1 MKHRL
6 ILVGLITT
14 TSLTLFAQNSLKPYY
29 LDNPSSTTQLLS
41 QEQEGFLNFYQKAT
55 QEIASGEPVSKFF
68 SVSYAEDITDEQ
80 EPLLGKISFD
90 QGEPYN
96 NLCPIVNGKRA
107 VTGCVATAMASVM
120 AYYRFPNNGKGSV
133 TYSGGDA
140 GAQTIN
146 LEDYAFKWNDI
157 LPHYVYGNY
166 TETQGNAI
174 ASLMLACGASLNM
187 QYSAD
192 GSGIFTEKVPSALKN
207 NFNFDS
213 NVAHYST
220 LNYPGD
226 PEELFEYDW
235 EPTIREQT
243 KAGMPIIFAGSPAQ
257 GKSGHCF
264 VIDGYKVIDG
274 VYYYHVDWGWNGM
287 ANGYF
292 LLTNLNPDGTSY
304 SGYNCTMVCNIKP
317 QGWTSIDNVRP
328 DDAEKLIFN
337 ILGQVRAPQE
347 RQRGCIYIENGKK
360 YLYY

>member
-1 MKHRL
+1 MKHWFL
-6 ILVGLITT
+6 VVGLITT
-14 TSLTLFAQNSLKPYY
+14 TSLATSAENSLQPYY
-29 LDNPSSTTQLLS
+29 LDDPSSITQVLS
-41 QEQEGFLNFYQKAT
+41 KEQEDFLSFYQKAA
-55 QEIASGEPVSKFF
+55 QEITRGESASKFF
-68 SVSYAEDITDEQ
+68 SFSYAEDITDEQ

-120 AYYRFPNNGKGSV
+120 AYYRYPSCGKGVV
-133 TYSGGDA
+133 TYSGGSA

-146 LEDYAFKWNDI
+146 LEDHAFQWNNI

-166 TETQGNAI
+166 TEAQGDAV
-174 ASLMLACGASLNM
+174 AELMLACGASLNM

-192 GSGIFTEKVPSALKN
+192 GSGISTEKVPSALKN
-207 NFNFDS
+207 NFSFDS
-213 NVAHYST
+213 KVAHYST

-264 VIDGYKVIDG
+264 ILDGYKVIDG
-274 VYYYHVDWGWNGM
+274 IYYYHVDWGWNGT
-287 ANGYF
+287 ANGYY

-317 QGWTSIDNVRP
+317 QGWTAIENVRP
-328 DDAEKLIFN
+328 NDTENIIFN
-337 ILGQVRAPQE
+337 ILGQVVDPKE

-360 YLYY
+360 YLYQ

>member
-1 MKHRL
+1 MKHWFL
-6 ILVGLITT
+6 VVGLITT
-14 TSLTLFAQNSLKPYY
+14 TSLATSAENSLQPYY
-29 LDNPSSTTQLLS
+29 LDDPSSITQALS
-41 QEQEGFLNFYQKAT
+41 KEQEDFLSFYQKAA
-55 QEIASGEPVSKFF
+55 QEITRGESASKFF
-68 SVSYAEDITDEQ
+68 SLSYAEDITDEQ

-120 AYYRFPNNGKGSV
+120 AYYRYPNCGKGVV
-133 TYSGGDA
+133 TYSGGSA

-146 LEDYAFKWNDI
+146 LEDYAFQWNNI

-166 TETQGNAI
+166 TEAQGEAV
-174 ASLMLACGASLNM
+174 AELMLACGASLNM
-187 QYSAD
+187 QYSAE
-192 GSGIFTEKVPSALKN
+192 GSGISTEKVPGALKN
-207 NFNFDS
+207 NFSFDS
-213 NVAHYST
+213 KVAHYST

-257 GKSGHCF
+257 GKTGHCF
-264 VIDGYKVIDG
+264 ILDGYKVIDG
-274 VYYYHVDWGWNGM
+274 VYYYHVDWGWNGTL
-287 ANGYF
+287 NGYF

-317 QGWTSIDNVRP
+317 QGWTAIDNVRP
-328 DDAEKLIFN
+328 NDAENIIFN
-337 ILGQVRAPQE
+337 ILGQVVDPKE
-347 RQRGCIYIENGKK
+347 RQCGCIYIENGKK
-360 YLYY
+360 YLYQ

>member
-1 MKHRL
+1 MKHWFL
-6 ILVGLITT
+6 VVGLITT
-14 TSLTLFAQNSLKPYY
+14 TSLATSAENSLQPYY
-29 LDNPSSTTQLLS
+29 LDDPSSIIQALS
-41 QEQEGFLNFYQKAT
+41 KEQEDFLSFYQKAA
-55 QEIASGEPVSKFF
+55 QEITRGESASKFF
-68 SVSYAEDITDEQ
+68 SFSYAEDITDEQ

-120 AYYRFPNNGKGSV
+120 AYYRYPSCGKGLV
-133 TYSGGDA
+133 TYSGGSA

-146 LEDYAFKWNDI
+146 LEDHAFQWNNI

-166 TETQGNAI
+166 TEAQGDAV
-174 ASLMLACGASLNM
+174 AELMLACGASLNM

-192 GSGIFTEKVPSALKN
+192 GSGISTEKVPSALKN
-207 NFNFDS
+207 NFSFDS
-213 NVAHYST
+213 KVAHYST

-264 VIDGYKVIDG
+264 ILDGYKVIDG
-274 VYYYHVDWGWNGM
+274 IYYYHVDWGWNGT
-287 ANGYF
+287 ANGYY

-317 QGWTSIDNVRP
+317 QGWTAIENVRP
-328 DDAEKLIFN
+328 NDTENIIFN
-337 ILGQVRAPQE
+337 ILGQVVDPKE

-360 YLYY
+360 YLYQ